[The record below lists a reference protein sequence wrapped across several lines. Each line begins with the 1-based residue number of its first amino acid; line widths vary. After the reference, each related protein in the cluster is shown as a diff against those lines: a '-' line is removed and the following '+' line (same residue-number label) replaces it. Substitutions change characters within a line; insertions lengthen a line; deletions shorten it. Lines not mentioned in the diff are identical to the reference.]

1 MKWDLFTFLKR
12 INCCILKL
20 KLSLAGEKNS
30 TSITNFT
37 KANSHQNFTFVKN
50 IKKRK
55 TITFFITPLERRF
68 KRQVFRIL
76 NVIVVEEKKT
86 SVHKI
91 EKRKNAER
99 IVMHRGN
106 DIADGITSKVKRAAE
121 YCSKNGKRSV

>member
-76 NVIVVEEKKT
+76 NVIVVEEKKLRCT
-86 SVHKI
+86 K
-91 EKRKNAER
+91 
-99 IVMHRGN
+99 
-106 DIADGITSKVKRAAE
+106 
-121 YCSKNGKRSV
+121 SKNERTQKELSCTAGTI